1 MKIKY
6 NEEIGEYD
14 GKYLNFREASEELWM
29 IINNEEELLG
39 HIEKIRVGAWMTFC
53 LTLEQDCYL
62 SPSCMDEAREVI
74 KRLNAKRYAVS
85 EGGSK

>member
-6 NEEIGEYD
+6 NEEIEEYY

-29 IINNEEELLG
+29 IINNEED
-39 HIEKIRVGAWMTFC
+39 EKIRVGAWMTFC